1 MMRLAVDRRGDTGGG
16 FGISL
21 GLHGALLLLLL
32 MLMRMGAQGVDQ
44 IADELTEIAYIEAK
58 YGEEVAEKVRL
69 KTRPVAPPVETKREE
84 PAPADKAVDDS
95 KVESKPLLQSK
106 TPPKLQSRPLIPKH
120 KLAKAL
126 DAPELQAR
134 TPARPQPELKSASFL
149 QSKRFADAAAPA
161 AGLENLRNKQALSAD
176 VNAPSLQSKQPKAS
190 FNAETQSLVGR
201 KSKLNLDEV
210 DFAVDAGGGGGGRMA
225 LQLASGGVEGGNANL
240 VGGSLEAGKEVY
252 QGSVAALVPEGGFRE
267 ERRAPAGADV
277 ELPTASGGG
286 ARTGRRTILDYGAGG
301 GGGGGGALRGRKP
314 AVAEAPAM
322 AAIVEDRTRSS
333 EQKSAPAEAS
343 ASLGGNG
350 VSMTMSGQIVGR
362 DIVSAPKLEYPAA
375 ARRNG
380 WEGAVAVHF
389 TVMPDG
395 RVKDNVY
402 FEQTSA
408 HRDLNRSAMAAIRQF
423 VFAALAEGQPRTE
436 QWGVITIVF
445 RLS

>member
-44 IADELTEIAYIEAK
+44 LADELTEIAYIEAK

-134 TPARPQPELKSASFL
+134 TPARPQPELKSATFL

-225 LQLASGGVEGGNANL
+225 LQLASGA
-240 VGGSLEAGKEVY
+240 
-252 QGSVAALVPEGGFRE
+252 R
-267 ERRAPAGADV
+267 
-277 ELPTASGGG
+277 GG
-286 ARTGRRTILDYGAGG
+286 ATSNDGSSQWG
-301 GGGGGGALRGRKP
+301 P
-314 AVAEAPAM
+314 AP
-322 AAIVEDRTRSS
+322 RSS
-333 EQKSAPAEAS
+333 
-343 ASLGGNG
+343 
-350 VSMTMSGQIVGR
+350 
-362 DIVSAPKLEYPAA
+362 D
-375 ARRNG
+375 RRNC
-380 WEGAVAVHF
+380 V
-389 TVMPDG
+389 TV
-395 RVKDNVY
+395 
-402 FEQTSA
+402 
-408 HRDLNRSAMAAIRQF
+408 
-423 VFAALAEGQPRTE
+423 
-436 QWGVITIVF
+436 
-445 RLS
+445 